1 MVLKFAASQYN
12 FKNAKKAL
20 LNAIYLQTWLLPIT
34 IRKKMIAVVKY
45 FSAVSISLI
54 NAAFYSL
61 YCYFKLNNFKYQGFK
76 LPYITEIIL
85 ELRTFIFIIPFLVA
99 IIGSLLLKKDSKWLE
114 IYWHVSLII
123 NLTLFFLCIIACELP
138 LRIFME

>member
-1 MVLKFAASQYN
+1 
-12 FKNAKKAL
+12 
-20 LNAIYLQTWLLPIT
+20 
-34 IRKKMIAVVKY
+34 MIAVVKY